1 MADGN
6 LISRASLLA
15 GIAELKESPWYNFGK
30 VDGTSPEGVEAIWH
44 YGYLQRKDAV
54 EIIEDICIKKEPAVL
69 ADSGWISVKDR
80 LPEDDG
86 KYMVW
91 YKGEADICEFDTD
104 SQTFGY
110 TYDDYDEMYSH
121 LVCWDD
127 GMNKDVTHWQHLPE
141 RPKGE

>member
-1 MADGN
+1 MKMISIDD
-6 LISRASLLA
+6 LIEYCDSERAAYRANNCGAACTALRRVVEFA
-15 GIAELKESPWYNFGK
+15 KEYA
-30 VDGTSPEGVEAIWH
+30 VEA
-44 YGYLQRKDAV
+44 
-54 EIIEDICIKKEPAVL
+54 EP
-69 ADSGWISVKDR
+69 DNGWISVKDR

-91 YKGEADICEFDTD
+91 YKGECEICEFDTD

-127 GMNKDVTHWQHLPE
+127 GIHKDVTHWRLLPE
-141 RPKGE
+141 PPKGE